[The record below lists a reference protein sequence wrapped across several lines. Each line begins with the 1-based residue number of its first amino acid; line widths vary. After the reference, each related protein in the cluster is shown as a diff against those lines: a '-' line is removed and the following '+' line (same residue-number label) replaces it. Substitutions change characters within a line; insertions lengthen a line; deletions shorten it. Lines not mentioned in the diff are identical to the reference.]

1 MKETRRQ
8 SELRR
13 LRFSMGQAL
22 ESQGKVEKSLGGCA
36 SIAMTSAML
45 GQPRVRVNN
54 LIASEVENKVPI
66 IGERK
71 QRPAT
76 RPLRGN

>member
-1 MKETRRQ
+1 
-8 SELRR
+8 
-13 LRFSMGQAL
+13 MGQAL

-54 LIASEVENKVPI
+54 LIASEVKTKYRSSAKGSSVRQLGRFE
-66 IGERK
+66 
-71 QRPAT
+71 AT
-76 RPLRGN
+76 KIYL